1 MKSFCTFTIYLFVA
15 NLQFYSAIKWSEERY
30 DQTYEY
36 RIKSWYT
43 DALTSPK
50 DVVILVDISGSMRA
64 HNRRE
69 ISRHIVNEILDTL
82 NDNDFVNIYTF
93 NNLSN
98 SLVDCFGDNLVQ
110 VSFLHK
116 FSNFFV
122 SLFNSKAN
130 EENLRLLRE
139 SLAVYKVRFPGD
151 MSLGFKKAFKLLQR
165 YRESKGA
172 GT

>member
-1 MKSFCTFTIYLFVA
+1 MMINIGNFI
-15 NLQFYSAIKWSEERY
+15 AIKWSEERY

-50 DVVILVDISGSMRA
+50 DVVLLVDISGSMKA

-93 NNLSN
+93 NNLSRP
-98 SLVDCFGDNLVQ
+98 LVDCFGDNLVQ
-110 VSFLHK
+110 V
-116 FSNFFV
+116 
-122 SLFNSKAN
+122 
-130 EENLRLLRE
+130 
-139 SLAVYKVRFPGD
+139 
-151 MSLGFKKAFKLLQR
+151 
-165 YRESKGA
+165 
-172 GT
+172 